1 VTGILVLLA
10 VVVIAVLIGLIV
22 RRRDGA
28 VRAGR
33 GGGPDASRRQALTAA
48 GAAAG
53 SVTVL
58 HFSAEWC
65 GPCSAV
71 RRVVA
76 TSVQALTDDGLRV
89 RDVEVDMEENPDL
102 ARDFRV
108 MSLPTTVVLDGDL
121 RERFRASGV
130 PGSADLRAAVLAA
143 TAPEQG

>member
-1 VTGILVLLA
+1 MIGIAILLA
-10 VVVIAVLIGLIV
+10 VVVVAVLIGVVV

-28 VRAGR
+28 VRAA
-33 GGGPDASRRQALTAA
+33 GGTGPDAGRRRALIAA
-48 GAAAG
+48 GAAEG

-76 TSVQALTDDGLRV
+76 AAVDILTGEGHRV
-89 RDVEVDMEENPDL
+89 LDVEVDMEADPAL

-130 PGSADLRAAVLAA
+130 PSSADLRAAVTAA
-143 TAPEQG
+143 SRPDAG